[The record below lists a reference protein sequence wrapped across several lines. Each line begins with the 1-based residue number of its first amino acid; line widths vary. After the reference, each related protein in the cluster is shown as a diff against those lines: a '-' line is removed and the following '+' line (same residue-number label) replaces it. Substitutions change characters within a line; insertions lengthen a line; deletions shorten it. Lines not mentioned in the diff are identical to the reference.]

1 MKERAE
7 KLEYWR
13 MRSKQI
19 KEEEEQKRELL
30 RRKSSEWI
38 DESVLEKKIFDTTV
52 HTTPLCPGTPGNN
65 DYFF

>member
-13 MRSKQI
+13 MRTKQI
-19 KEEEEQKRELL
+19 KEKKEEKHELL

-52 HTTPLCPGTPGNN
+52 HTTPLCPAPRNN